1 MMRKVMLS
9 LIALD
14 FFLLYAKAEPFEV
27 DGIWYEVTSDHTV
40 MVVPEPTPQGSGTT
54 FVFRNYYKGDIQ
66 IPQTV
71 FFQEVYYSVTAA
83 QEATFRE
90 SGELTSVSIPSTLTS
105 LGTAPFAACPLLN
118 TLSVESD
125 NAAYAIADGI
135 LYDKAMSTLIA
146 CPATMTGIVSI
157 PSSVTTIA
165 PSAFRGCAY
174 LSGIVVPQTVT
185 EVGKRAFEGCKRV
198 ASLDLPNGIISISD
212 STFYNCRDLKTISIP
227 QTALRIGVRA
237 FYHCNNLASI
247 TIPDAVQTIDNFAF
261 SLCYRLSSIQLPVE
275 LRTIGQRAFE
285 NCSNL
290 SSLSIPAQV
299 HEIGTLA
306 FCGCSSLQSITV
318 DETNSSFL
326 SLDGVLFDK
335 DMKTLLCCPSARQGD
350 FIIPS
355 SVCTIGEYG
364 FYSCRYLK
372 NVVLSPS
379 LTNIQEGAFRLCT
392 ALRSV
397 TLPSNVSSMGDNIFV
412 ACSAL
417 EKIVCYVPHPF
428 DINASTFTSGNYNVP
443 LYVLKRA
450 LDDYKNAPYWSQ
462 FAAILPIDGTVV
474 DGLLGDVNND
484 GFINMSDVTIIIN
497 YILGREVNDFR
508 WQQADM
514 NFDGFINMSDVTGV
528 INFILGN
535 TTEDTEE

>member
-1 MMRKVMLS
+1 MRRTPKTGNFGIEIVGEGVGKKPH
-9 LIALD
+9 IGV
-14 FFLLYAKAEPFEV
+14 AELHI
-27 DGIWYEVTSDHTV
+27 GINISNFGFRIVI
-40 MVVPEPTPQGSGTT
+40 SGTADESLV
-54 FVFRNYYKGDIQ
+54 FVSGYPPGVVGSYRGK
-66 IPQTV
+66 TV
-71 FFQEVYYSVTAA
+71 V
-83 QEATFRE
+83 RE
-90 SGELTSVSIPSTLTS
+90 MVGFE
-105 LGTAPFAACPLLN
+105 
-118 TLSVESD
+118 
-125 NAAYAIADGI
+125 DG
-135 LYDKAMSTLIA
+135 
-146 CPATMTGIVSI
+146 
-157 PSSVTTIA
+157 
-165 PSAFRGCAY
+165 F
-174 LSGIVVPQTVT
+174 
-185 EVGKRAFEGCKRV
+185 
-198 ASLDLPNGIISISD
+198 
-212 STFYNCRDLKTISIP
+212 
-227 QTALRIGVRA
+227 
-237 FYHCNNLASI
+237 
-247 TIPDAVQTIDNFAF
+247 
-261 SLCYRLSSIQLPVE
+261 
-275 LRTIGQRAFE
+275 
-285 NCSNL
+285 
-290 SSLSIPAQV
+290 
-299 HEIGTLA
+299 
-306 FCGCSSLQSITV
+306 TV

-462 FAAILPIDGTVV
+462 FATILPIDGTVV

-484 GFINMSDVTIIIN
+484 GYINMSDVTVIIN